1 MKNPSTKVISYMQ
14 AEKLHRFEPFLPV
27 KDVLQYIMI
36 HALQNSEVC
45 LLARLIILNGSCTM
59 LSSSTA

>member
-1 MKNPSTKVISYMQ
+1 MQ